1 MGVGKPGIMQLVV
14 MGEEGGYPAGEHTIP
29 QEDLLLR
36 QRCTSNRKLALGY
49 RFSGAWHIGQRD
61 T

>member
-1 MGVGKPGIMQLVV
+1 MGVGKPGIMKLRVR
-14 MGEEGGYPAGEHTIP
+14 GEEGGYPAGEHTIP
-29 QEDLLLR
+29 QEERILR

-61 T
+61 K